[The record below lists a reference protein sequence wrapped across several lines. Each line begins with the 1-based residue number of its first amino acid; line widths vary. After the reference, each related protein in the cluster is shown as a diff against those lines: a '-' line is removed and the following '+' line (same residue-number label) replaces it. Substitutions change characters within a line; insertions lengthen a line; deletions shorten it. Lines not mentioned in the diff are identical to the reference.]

1 MSNPD
6 DPASW
11 VAKADNDLLCI
22 ENNLNDPRVPWDVVC
37 FHAQQVAEKM
47 LKAFL
52 VAQGATVARTHD
64 VLALV
69 DECTAA
75 GAPLAPFRTDAA
87 LLTQYAVAFRYPVLG
102 GEPDEVE
109 GRAAI
114 AAARRI
120 YDVIRAL
127 L

>member
-11 VAKADNDLLCI
+11 VAKSNNDLLCI
-22 ENNLNDPRVPWDVVC
+22 ENNLNDPRIPWDVVC
-37 FHAQQVAEKM
+37 FHAQQAAEKM

-52 VAQGATVARTHD
+52 VAQGTTVARTHD

-75 GAPLAPFRTDAA
+75 GAPLVPFRTDAA
-87 LLTQYAVAFRYPVLG
+87 LLTQYAVAFRYPALG
-102 GEPDEVE
+102 SDPDEVE

-120 YDVIRAL
+120 YDVITTL